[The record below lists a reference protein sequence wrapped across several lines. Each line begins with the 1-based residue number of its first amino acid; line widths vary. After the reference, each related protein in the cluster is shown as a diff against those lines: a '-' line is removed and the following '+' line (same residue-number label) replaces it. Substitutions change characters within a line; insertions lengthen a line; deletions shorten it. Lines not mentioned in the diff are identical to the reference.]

1 MIWLSQGLGRTG
13 RQIAAAVL
21 IFALLLQG
29 AAFAVAAGRVAADAA
44 GDRDWAGFELCRH
57 SSGTDDGGG
66 AAQPGGAPESPA
78 PDRCCVFCLAGANF
92 VLGALAYTPAFHT
105 IICAIEPWTFTVLRL
120 PTLTVDASARP
131 RGPPP
136 QA

>member
-1 MIWLSQGLGRTG
+1 MNRRSQGLGRTG
-13 RQIAAAVL
+13 RQLAAVVL
-21 IFALLLQG
+21 IFALLLPG
-29 AAFAVAAGRVAADAA
+29 MTFAVATGRLAADAT

-57 SSGTDDGGG
+57 SGGTDNGGS
-66 AAQPGGAPESPA
+66 AAQPGSGPESPA
-78 PDRCCVFCLAGANF
+78 PDRCCVLCLAGANF

-105 IICAIEPWTFTVLRL
+105 IIRAIEPWTFTALRL

-131 RGPPP
+131 RGPPA